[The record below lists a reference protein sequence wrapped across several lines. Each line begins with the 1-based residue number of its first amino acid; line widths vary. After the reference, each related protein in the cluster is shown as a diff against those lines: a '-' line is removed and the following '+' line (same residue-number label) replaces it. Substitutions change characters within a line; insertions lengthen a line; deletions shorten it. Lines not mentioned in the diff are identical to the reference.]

1 MKNTNIENAR
11 TKIAQ
16 LERQQEE
23 LKKSDERTRLLQSYY
38 NESEYLRN
46 QISRYC
52 ERKEKEKRE
61 KLETAI
67 NEIFKDFYEEKI
79 TFTLDSNYG
88 VQIKTYDKELSD
100 DFTSGGQDV
109 AVALVSLMKK
119 YPH

>member
-1 MKNTNIENAR
+1 M
-11 TKIAQ
+11 
-16 LERQQEE
+16 
-23 LKKSDERTRLLQSYY
+23 LQSYY
-38 NESEYLRN
+38 AESEFLRK

-109 AVALVSLMKK
+109 AVALAFIGAIIKLNGEKDLDPDEINDEQERKTRATSTSE
-119 YPH
+119 